1 MINLKIQKKGKNF
14 KKIKN
19 YQKTKKIK
27 KSKIIQKGQN
37 KISNNN
43 IEFQ

>member
-1 MINLKIQKKGKNF
+1 MINLKIQKKGKKF

-19 YQKTKKIK
+19 YQKTKKIQ
-27 KSKIIQKGQN
+27 KSKIIQNGQN